1 MTAAAGKGA
10 GHLRGASEQS
20 PALAA
25 MRAVQIIRFGGPEV
39 LDVVDIAEPEAGLG
53 QSSTT
58 SRLPA

>member
-25 MRAVQIIRFGGPEV
+25 MRAVQIPFGGPEV